1 MRFVRN
7 WVVLNI
13 VSLLFASMYFTSCE
27 REEST
32 SLEDGYEKIIVVVPD
47 IQYYTNNLDR
57 IKYLESIVGFCNNN
71 QEKISFLLQTGDI
84 TNNNNP
90 EQWRNGHKLFFSK
103 LPSSF
108 PVVFCLGNHDYGLNG
123 GSAKR
128 ESFFPLELTPVRD
141 EVMPLSQWDN
151 YLRYV
156 ESDGKKMAILSLEF
170 APRNEV
176 LEWADKIIKENS
188 EIPII
193 ILTHAFLNNDGQIF
207 DMTDPQCNNQY
218 SQKYYVMGGDYLN
231 DSKEIFDKII
241 YNNSNVRMVI
251 CGHCISGNYIECI
264 NKKNATGSDVYFIM
278 VNYQHYT
285 EGGAGMIA
293 LLKYKNGCFHL
304 QSYDTYNKVY
314 GKVNI
319 SFDFKF

>member
-1 MRFVRN
+1 MRFFRN
-7 WVVLNI
+7 WVILDI
-13 VSLLFASMYFTSCE
+13 VSLLFASLSFTSCE
-27 REEST
+27 REKSA
-32 SLEDGYEKIIVVVPD
+32 SLEDGYHKIIVIVPD
-47 IQYYTNNLDR
+47 IQYYTNNMDR

-71 QEKISFLLQTGDI
+71 QEKISFLIQTGDI

-90 EQWRNGHKLFFSK
+90 EQWSNGHKQFFSK

-108 PVVFCLGNHDYGLNG
+108 PVVFCLGNHDYGNNG
-123 GSAKR
+123 KSAKR
-128 ESFFPLELTPVRD
+128 ESFFPSELTPVRD
-141 EVMPLSQWDN
+141 EVMPLSLWDN

-156 ESDGKKMAILSLEF
+156 ELNGKKMAILSLEF

-188 EIPII
+188 DIPII
-193 ILTHAFLNNDGQIF
+193 ILTHAFLNNDGQMF
-207 DMTDPQCNNQY
+207 DMTDPQCNNKY
-218 SQKYYVMGGDYLN
+218 SQKYYDMGGDYLN

-241 YNNSNVRMVI
+241 HNNSNVRMVI
-251 CGHCISGNYIECI
+251 CGHCISRNYIECI
-264 NKKNATGSDVYFIM
+264 NKKNTNGSDVYFIM

-293 LLKYKNGCFHL
+293 LLKYINGCFYL
-304 QSYDTYNKVY
+304 QSYDTYNKEY

-319 SFDFKF
+319 SFDFKI